1 MKHLENTTY
10 LRHLQFAWLTSGK
23 LLLLVLVGLIHGI
36 FPFIFPTYVSSKVHH
51 LNTVFGD
58 HVG

>member
-36 FPFIFPTYVSSKVHH
+36 FPFILPKYVSSTVHRLH
-51 LNTVFGD
+51 SEFGN